1 MLRGII
7 RDSSSYRLEFEYE
20 NLWYGLLREC
30 GILEQDNFLRCYM
43 WNMYSTGSSYYEVS
57 INIRSSVVYRYEF
70 SNVMGESDYMDRIN
84 LCSCF
89 IERYLGLVESQE
101 ERVYRELRDRIDRLV
116 EEYSRSDVDIDK
128 LDIEPKKV
136 KAIGELLG
144 IKEKLGQ
151 SIGRGIRNRGN
162 RRESLIE
169 GL

>member
-7 RDSSSYRLEFEYE
+7 RDSSGYRIELEYE
-20 NLWYGLLREC
+20 NLWQGLLREC
-30 GILEQDNFLRCYM
+30 GILEYDSFLRCYM
-43 WNMYSTGSSYYEVS
+43 WCMYSIDSSYYEVGV
-57 INIRSSVVYRYEF
+57 NIRSDVVYRYEF
-70 SNVMGESDYMDRIN
+70 SSMEEGVYRDMVNV
-84 LCSCF
+84 CSVF
-89 IERYLGLVESQE
+89 ISRYLGLVESQE

-116 EEYSRSDVDIDK
+116 EEYSRSGVDIDK

-151 SIGRGIRNRGN
+151 SIGKGVRNRGN